1 MDAHCRARAL
11 STDAG
16 DRHGTALAWHNL
28 GLVWMDR
35 KEYERALIAFGRAR
49 ALFGDV
55 GDWHGA
61 AVACYATG
69 CLEQRIPQPDRT
81 VRALEEAAESWKV
94 ILSLVPQPRSKVVLG
109 TWPCAG
115 QDGRPRVTAS
125 RQPGRGLRQM
135 SWQAV
140 VSYRHAYA
148 VVSAYGEDGITAIM
162 IPLTIDGLVYAS
174 SMVLHDSAR
183 NTRPAPVLAWLLLW
197 LGITATLAANIAHGL
212 HHGPVGAVVAA
223 WPAIALVGCYEMFMW
238 LVRSTS
244 RQHADQHG
252 PDLDQ
257 QALTAYKESV
267 ETGKRLSERKLAK
280 RFGRSRRWA
289 RKIIKS
295 TETAE
300 PN

>member
-1 MDAHCRARAL
+1 MYWTTAAPGYAPASSCRTGAPPPPEPGCSRCSLWRPDRTPTSATALTGLGVTLWTAGRLEEAVDAHCRARAL

-109 TWPCAG
+109 TWP
-115 QDGRPRVTAS
+115 
-125 RQPGRGLRQM
+125 
-135 SWQAV
+135 
-140 VSYRHAYA
+140 
-148 VVSAYGEDGITAIM
+148 
-162 IPLTIDGLVYAS
+162 
-174 SMVLHDSAR
+174 
-183 NTRPAPVLAWLLLW
+183 
-197 LGITATLAANIAHGL
+197 
-212 HHGPVGAVVAA
+212 
-223 WPAIALVGCYEMFMW
+223 
-238 LVRSTS
+238 
-244 RQHADQHG
+244 
-252 PDLDQ
+252 
-257 QALTAYKESV
+257 
-267 ETGKRLSERKLAK
+267 
-280 RFGRSRRWA
+280 
-289 RKIIKS
+289 
-295 TETAE
+295 
-300 PN
+300 